1 MVIIINHTNFH
12 ARAMK
17 EPNFETGTLG
27 YNFSYPVLNT
37 IEIGNLL
44 MAGGEIT
51 INIERMGETFWS
63 FDKEKSQLH
72 IKKPNLEEIH
82 TIDNPSELYQK
93 MSQHFNENYEHLMN
107 QNLAVC
113 KKKSN
118 SLKGNQNAL
127 KNDPEDKMEN
137 KKSEEVENIASE
149 QGICKKTK
157 DFIPPSEYE
166 GDIKEYYKLAKKN
179 GWIHFLSLDHIEKG
193 YKAGIFSKVDFL
205 Y

>member
-37 IEIGNLL
+37 IEIGNLFIT
-44 MAGGEIT
+44 GGETT
-51 INIERMGETFWS
+51 INIERKGEIIWA

-72 IKKPNLEEIH
+72 IKKPNSEEIH

-113 KKKSN
+113 KKKSQ
-118 SLKGNQNAL
+118 SLKGNQNAI
-127 KNDPEDKMEN
+127 KDNQEDKVEN
-137 KKSEEVENIASE
+137 KPKHPGFNIR
-149 QGICKKTK
+149 KKEKPK
-157 DFIPPSEYE
+157 DFFPLSEYN
-166 GDIKEYYKLAKKN
+166 GDKKDYLRFAKERGWAPFLPFNEQCDGVEMGFFKEEDLSEYY
-179 GWIHFLSLDHIEKG
+179 
-193 YKAGIFSKVDFL
+193 
-205 Y
+205 